1 MTRHLTVKQRVEQ
14 MIAGARREFSCSLS
28 INQSH
33 RSAEQAQQFHVCHM
47 FLHNFFKHLTP
58 KHVAAD
64 GRTIDWLHLSD
75 PNVKWVLIPQPE
87 NFFLYAKDHKPAQK
101 RVVNGSARWVP
112 GHEPNKQT
120 TVHIMKQFLDRANVT
135 SMAAPGVDGCG
146 EPCGCGGHASKHIT
160 GLACDV
166 GGMAILGDEI
176 VRKKKAHK
184 TSEEAVDHFLAQYG
198 LWRPLA
204 HLPGKAREA
213 WHLEALPPHHVH
225 SHSHHPHH
233 HQQTHVQSDSHLHTK
248 LNHERLLHRHGC

>member
-1 MTRHLTVKQRVEQ
+1 
-14 MIAGARREFSCSLS
+14 
-28 INQSH
+28 
-33 RSAEQAQQFHVCHM
+33 
-47 FLHNFFKHLTP
+47 
-58 KHVAAD
+58 
-64 GRTIDWLHLSD
+64 
-75 PNVKWVLIPQPE
+75 
-87 NFFLYAKDHKPAQK
+87 
-101 RVVNGSARWVP
+101 
-112 GHEPNKQT
+112 
-120 TVHIMKQFLDRANVT
+120 
-135 SMAAPGVDGCG
+135 
-146 EPCGCGGHASKHIT
+146 
-160 GLACDV
+160 
-166 GGMAILGDEI
+166 MAILGDEI